1 MASLLFSD
9 DFSAA
14 NAESMR
20 VCTADPTKAEEDLA
34 KRLRVRRKILAF
46 INEVIL
52 SSGGN

>member
-14 NAESMR
+14 NAGSIR
-20 VCTADPTKAEEDLA
+20 VWRADPTKAEEDLA
-34 KRLRVRRKILAF
+34 KRLRVRRKIIAF

-52 SSGGN
+52 SSRGN